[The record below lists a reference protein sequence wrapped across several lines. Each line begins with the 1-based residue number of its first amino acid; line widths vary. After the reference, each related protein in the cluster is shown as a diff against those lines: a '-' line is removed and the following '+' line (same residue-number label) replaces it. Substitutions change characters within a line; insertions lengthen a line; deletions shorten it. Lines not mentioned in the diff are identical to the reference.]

1 MSKDLIQSILKI
13 TGVISVLIG
22 AIMISSAAA
31 AAIASNQAIS
41 QFTGGQATGQGNL
54 MAYGVFAAGMPVYWG
69 MMLYWVSP
77 KIAFQIHAR
86 QDVA

>member
-22 AIMISSAAA
+22 AIMISSAVAA
-31 AAIASNQAIS
+31 AFASSQAIS
-41 QFTGGQATGQGNL
+41 QFTGGQFPGQGNL
-54 MAYGVFAAGMPVYWG
+54 VAYGIFAAGMPIYWG
-69 MMLYWVSP
+69 MMLYWFSP
-77 KIAFQIHAR
+77 KIAFHIHAR